1 MYDATVA
8 FHPRQT
14 INGLLVQMH
23 DAGFDHAALEQVV
36 AVHALATAMFN
47 GMHRGTGKPFLCHL
61 VGTASTVA
69 EYDGRLDMIL
79 AGLIHA
85 VFDSGVFPDGRTGRP
100 SPRHKQWLTQRV
112 GPQIVDL
119 VERYQRFGFAA
130 SDIQR
135 LLSHDAPWDRDMIL
149 LRLCNELDDIAEGGL
164 AFAAKRGSSTLASS
178 LDCERLAVEVGV
190 PRLGA
195 RIVELARECDA
206 MDWAA
211 TLSRG
216 KDSYRVAPGLRDY
229 LRLRR
234 KRRRGDKVEMLDDH

>member
-1 MYDATVA
+1 MPDATVA

-23 DAGFDHAALEQVV
+23 DAGFDQAALKQVV
-36 AVHALATAMFN
+36 GVHALATAMFN
-47 GMHRGTGKPFLCHL
+47 GMYRGTGKPFLCHL

-100 SPRHKQWLTQRV
+100 TPEHRQWLTRKV

-119 VERYQRFGFAA
+119 VARYQQFGFAA

-135 LLSHDAPWDRDMIL
+135 LLSQEAPWDRDMIL

-178 LDCERLAVEVGV
+178 LDCEKLAVAVGA

-195 RIVELARECDA
+195 RIVDLARECDA

-211 TLSRG
+211 ALSRG
-216 KDSYRVAPGLRDY
+216 KDSYRVAPGLSDY
-229 LRLRR
+229 MRLRR
-234 KRRRGDKVEMLDDH
+234 KRWRGHKVEMLDDH